1 MPCLFTIERRGEL
14 KPFSTQKRNLLS
26 VLGPAWIVMMAD
38 VDAPSII
45 TAGESGAIYG
55 YHLVFIL
62 LILIV
67 PLFFIQEAAGRI
79 AVNTGKGL
87 AEIIREQYSRKIAI
101 VASLPMF
108 ITDFLSYTAEYA
120 GVAVAMQMFGIPPFI
135 SLPMVFVFHALLVF
149 TGSYSRT
156 ERILLLVTAVLLSS
170 YIIDLFL
177 TGVNVQKLLLYG
189 LNPVQPYADPS
200 FGFMVAAN
208 VGAVIMPWMLFYQA
222 GAAVQKGLK
231 QVDIK
236 LETYETLLGAI
247 ASEVLMISIVIV
259 SSSMGS
265 VNFLSSKSLAEALIP
280 LAGQYAYLLYAIGLG
295 AASFLALVVISL
307 ASTWGIA
314 EAFGW
319 RRRIGEKFTLAKNFY
334 IVYLLETFPALFIP
348 LIYKNLVQLMLNLM
362 VVFVFVTIV
371 PAVLLGLISS
381 NQRIMGKNS
390 LKSYWKTFYWVSV
403 LTVIITGVLTA
414 LSMLLKIWIV

>member
-1 MPCLFTIERRGEL
+1 
-14 KPFSTQKRNLLS
+14 
-26 VLGPAWIVMMAD
+26 MMAD

-101 VASLPMF
+101 VSSLPMF

-170 YIIDLFL
+170 Y
-177 TGVNVQKLLLYG
+177 
-189 LNPVQPYADPS
+189 
-200 FGFMVAAN
+200 
-208 VGAVIMPWMLFYQA
+208 
-222 GAAVQKGLK
+222 
-231 QVDIK
+231 
-236 LETYETLLGAI
+236 TLSTLA
-247 ASEVLMISIVIV
+247 
-259 SSSMGS
+259 
-265 VNFLSSKSLAEALIP
+265 SKS
-280 LAGQYAYLLYAIGLG
+280 
-295 AASFLALVVISL
+295 
-307 ASTWGIA
+307 
-314 EAFGW
+314 
-319 RRRIGEKFTLAKNFY
+319 
-334 IVYLLETFPALFIP
+334 
-348 LIYKNLVQLMLNLM
+348 
-362 VVFVFVTIV
+362 
-371 PAVLLGLISS
+371 
-381 NQRIMGKNS
+381 
-390 LKSYWKTFYWVSV
+390 
-403 LTVIITGVLTA
+403 
-414 LSMLLKIWIV
+414 